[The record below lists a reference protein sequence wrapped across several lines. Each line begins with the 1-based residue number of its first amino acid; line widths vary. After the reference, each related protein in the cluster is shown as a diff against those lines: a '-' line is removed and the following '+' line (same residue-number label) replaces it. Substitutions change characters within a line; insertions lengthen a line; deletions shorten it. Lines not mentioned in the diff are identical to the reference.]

1 MEREEE
7 HDTIKPGNQAWNKIM
22 VARASLVAK
31 MIKNPPTMEEIPV
44 WSLGWEKSLEK
55 GMATHPSILAW
66 RIPWTE

>member
-44 WSLGWEKSLEK
+44 
-55 GMATHPSILAW
+55 
-66 RIPWTE
+66 

>member
-7 HDTIKPGNQAWNKIM
+7 HDTIKPGNRAWNKTM

-44 WSLGWEKSLEK
+44 
-55 GMATHPSILAW
+55 
-66 RIPWTE
+66 